1 MPKSKIFLY
10 LLLSFLA
17 GVLVASVLVLPGR
30 TRLHETSDI
39 LKFISGFVTIIG
51 ISFLVLFWRKNRG
64 FLYGFFILMFAFGI
78 FWYQRNVD
86 LNIVQE
92 NNLIDK
98 IISNGEIRGII
109 ADEPEFKNDR
119 AKYVLNSGK
128 MKILIQAPRYPEYG
142 YGNEVLIKGKI
153 EYPKNFSEDFD
164 WKSYLAKDDIYLT
177 VYNPQIEFL
186 AQNKGNKIYGI
197 LYKFKNRMES
207 IFKENLAEP
216 HTSLLA
222 GITLGSKSGIPE
234 DVYEKFKETGTA
246 HIVALSG
253 YNISVIALAIMFVL
267 GYFTVSRDISF
278 WISLLTIVM
287 FVLMTGA
294 SPSVMR
300 AAVMG
305 ILVLI
310 ARREGRMYTA
320 KNALV
325 FAGAIMVFL
334 NPKILRFD
342 AGFQLSFLATLG
354 LILIYPKLEE
364 KLKNTPELFGIKKAF
379 MATLSAQIFVLPL
392 IFYQF
397 GTISWI
403 SSIVNILILPAV
415 PIAMFLGFLGAF
427 LGLIWIPIA
436 KIFLWPAWLFLEYIL
451 EIVRLFS

>member
-1 MPKSKIFLY
+1 
-10 LLLSFLA
+10 
-17 GVLVASVLVLPGR
+17 
-30 TRLHETSDI
+30 
-39 LKFISGFVTIIG
+39 
-51 ISFLVLFWRKNRG
+51 
-64 FLYGFFILMFAFGI
+64 
-78 FWYQRNVD
+78 
-86 LNIVQE
+86 
-92 NNLIDK
+92 
-98 IISNGEIRGII
+98 
-109 ADEPEFKNDR
+109 
-119 AKYVLNSGK
+119 
-128 MKILIQAPRYPEYG
+128 
-142 YGNEVLIKGKI
+142 
-153 EYPKNFSEDFD
+153 
-164 WKSYLAKDDIYLT
+164 
-177 VYNPQIEFL
+177 
-186 AQNKGNKIYGI
+186 
-197 LYKFKNRMES
+197 
-207 IFKENLAEP
+207 
-216 HTSLLA
+216 
-222 GITLGSKSGIPE
+222 
-234 DVYEKFKETGTA
+234 
-246 HIVALSG
+246 VALSG

-427 LGLIWIPIA
+427 LGLIWISIA

>member
-1 MPKSKIFLY
+1 M
-10 LLLSFLA
+10 
-17 GVLVASVLVLPGR
+17 ASVLVLPGR

-397 GTISWI
+397 RTILWI

>member
-397 GTISWI
+397 RTILWI

>member
-1 MPKSKIFLY
+1 VPKSKIFLY

-397 GTISWI
+397 RTILWI